1 MLLQYLNSYNLWSP
15 NKSFAKTFYKREDAV
30 SMLVIIK
37 QKDNKKSDQSLYRT
51 RYKNSQLFIFDYGMI
66 RLLEILIERII
77 KWWKDKQLRKKILGY
92 KNKMDA
98 KNRKQLQYASYTA

>member
-1 MLLQYLNSYNLWSP
+1 
-15 NKSFAKTFYKREDAV
+15 
-30 SMLVIIK
+30 
-37 QKDNKKSDQSLYRT
+37 
-51 RYKNSQLFIFDYGMI
+51 MI

-98 KNRKQLQYASYTA
+98 KNRKQL